1 MRIRL
6 FANDTALRDYF
17 PLLRWMIF
25 TGLTLF
31 GIALAWHYGLF
42 QLNDRLDQSSR
53 SMIIRGVLSVAAL
66 SAGLYF
72 THNVLWGC
80 AGMALEIGR
89 AHV

>member
-31 GIALAWHYGLF
+31 GFALAWHYGLF
-42 QLNDRLDQSSR
+42 QLMTAQDRSGISVFICVLYVVISGHCLAS
-53 SMIIRGVLSVAAL
+53 II
-66 SAGLYF
+66 
-72 THNVLWGC
+72 T
-80 AGMALEIGR
+80 I
-89 AHV
+89 